1 MTWRTAQTGWSRL
14 ALRSSGSRRQYTLAS
29 YEQFAIGYL
38 AVVRKE
44 EGALI
49 GRCGLMDLVVE
60 SAAHPSAEGPL
71 AARRRTVG
79 REPPARWKWSVARGI
94 VTCGRSPQAA
104 RLSSSGI
111 DDLGMAERL
120 VCR

>member
-29 YEQFAIGYL
+29 YEQFALGYL

-71 AARRRTVG
+71 AARCRTVG
-79 REPPARWKWSVARGI
+79 RAAGQMEVVGLAWDRYVWPLATVGAPQLQPA
-94 VTCGRSPQAA
+94 TTT
-104 RLSSSGI
+104 
-111 DDLGMAERL
+111 
-120 VCR
+120 